1 MPPDP
6 TEASLES
13 LEARVAREL
22 ELMDHP
28 KTDWVPPRTHPSGAK
43 VHDVVVIGAGQ
54 AGLSILFSLIRENIH
69 NIVAFDRNPR
79 GREGPWMTFARM
91 AQLRTNKNVTGP
103 ALGFPSL
110 TPRAWYTARHGT
122 TAWDKLVRIP
132 RTEWQDY
139 LDWYREVLDLPVMN
153 DTEVGPLEPETPGAP
168 DSLIRVPLR
177 ATGDGGKDGLVYAR
191 EVVLANGIEGCGA
204 WVVPDIIADN
214 LPHDRYMQA
223 NTEFDVERLR
233 GKRIAVIG
241 ANASGFDIA
250 AVALETGAARVDLL
264 VRRPEIPKINA
275 HRPLDS
281 NAWHL
286 NYAALD
292 AETRWRIASH
302 VMRNNQPPPQDSFE
316 RAWNLPGFHMH
327 EDATMRAVRMDGDEV
342 VIEIPGGRR
351 ITADLVV
358 AATGFVCDLSLR
370 TETSAFADTAALWRD
385 RYTPP
390 PEISWETMSTYPWI
404 DEDFCFTEREPGAAP
419 WLRHIRC
426 FSLGTKPS
434 IGLTG
439 GSASS
444 IRHAVPQ
451 LTRALAR
458 SLFLGDAE
466 QHVSALLNLNLPD
479 LVIPDRKPPDG
490 ER

>member
-13 LEARVAREL
+13 LEARVGREL

-69 NIVAFDRNPR
+69 NVVAFDRNPK

-91 AQLRTNKNVTGP
+91 AQLRTNKDVTGP

-110 TPRAWYTARHGT
+110 TPRAWYTAKHGAA
-122 TAWDKLVRIP
+122 AWDALVRIP

-139 LDWYREVLDLPVMN
+139 LDWYREVLDLPVVN
-153 DTEVGPLEPETPGAP
+153 DTEVGPLEPETPGDP

-177 ATGDGGKDGLVYAR
+177 ATRAGGQDGLVYAR
-191 EVVLANGIEGCGA
+191 EVVLANGNEGCGA

-214 LPHDRYMQA
+214 LPQDRYMQA
-223 NTEFDVERLR
+223 NTKFDVERLR

-250 AVALETGAARVDLL
+250 AVALETGAERVDLL

-292 AETRWRIASH
+292 TETRWRIASH
-302 VMRNNQPPPQDSFE
+302 VMRNNQPPP
-316 RAWNLPGFHMH
+316 
-327 EDATMRAVRMDGDEV
+327 
-342 VIEIPGGRR
+342 
-351 ITADLVV
+351 
-358 AATGFVCDLSLR
+358 
-370 TETSAFADTAALWRD
+370 
-385 RYTPP
+385 
-390 PEISWETMSTYPWI
+390 
-404 DEDFCFTEREPGAAP
+404 
-419 WLRHIRC
+419 
-426 FSLGTKPS
+426 
-434 IGLTG
+434 
-439 GSASS
+439 
-444 IRHAVPQ
+444 
-451 LTRALAR
+451 
-458 SLFLGDAE
+458 
-466 QHVSALLNLNLPD
+466 
-479 LVIPDRKPPDG
+479 
-490 ER
+490 